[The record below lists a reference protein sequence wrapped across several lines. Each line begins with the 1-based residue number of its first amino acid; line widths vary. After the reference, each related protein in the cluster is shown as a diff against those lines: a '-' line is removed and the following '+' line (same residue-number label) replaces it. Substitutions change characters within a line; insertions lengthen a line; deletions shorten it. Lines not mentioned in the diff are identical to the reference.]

1 MIHIRTQGGFCNRL
15 RAIISAILWA
25 EDLDEYL
32 MIYWPVEP
40 GHMACSMEELID
52 LKSISRFAGVS
63 NSYLSGAV
71 EILNEERASA
81 VLLAGNRKIESLA
94 AFHKETF
101 KTRGLIVLRALRF
114 NRNLENEASARWSV
128 YDAKSSWNVIH
139 FRGTDHK
146 NCLAAS
152 PLSLFKEY
160 LDSVH
165 GSSATFMLFSDEMN
179 VKKEF
184 CLEYEN
190 VKSCLVNLGRDEP
203 QQQRMGV
210 VEWLMM
216 QKGKTIIA
224 SSGSSYSEMAAA
236 RSGATLITLK
246 TIS

>member
-1 MIHIRTQGGFCNRL
+1 MIHFRTQGGFCNRL
-15 RAIISAILWA
+15 QGIISAVLWA
-25 EDLDEYL
+25 EDFDEHL

-52 LKSISRFAGVS
+52 LKSIPRFAGVS
-63 NSYLSGAV
+63 NSYLNGAV
-71 EILNEERASA
+71 DVQTEERAAA
-81 VLLAGNRKIESLA
+81 VLLAGNRKIEGHG
-94 AFHKETF
+94 AFHKETY

-114 NRNLENEASARWSV
+114 NRNLEIEASARWSM
-128 YDAKSSWNVIH
+128 YSAKSSWTVIH

-165 GSSATFMLFSDEMN
+165 GSSTTFMLFSDEMN
-179 VKKEF
+179 VKKEL
-184 CLEYEN
+184 CLEYPN
-190 VKSCLVNLGRDEP
+190 VKSCLVSLGRDEP
-203 QQQRMGV
+203 HQQRMGV

-216 QKGKTIIA
+216 QKGKAIIA
-224 SSGSSYSEMAAA
+224 SSGSSYSQMAAA
-236 RSGATLITLK
+236 RSGATLITLR